1 MSVCLGPE
9 SIARITIF
17 ERKKA
22 HRNVFMLARWYMVHG
37 AWCMVHGAP
46 SCIQCVHVHVL
57 HSIRMIGTHWICCL
71 VLRDYEPSPALT
83 KLTVDHDQQYSHG
96 HFNPQILIQ
105 DSSQD
110 QCFREWLNSHSQHSD
125 LRCFIFIFLSFRGT
139 YLFER

>member
-9 SIARITIF
+9 SIAGITIS
-17 ERKKA
+17 EREKA

-37 AWCMVHGAP
+37 AWCMVHHRA
-46 SCIQCVHVHVL
+46 SNVHVHVL

-71 VLRDYEPSPALT
+71 VLRDYEPPPALT
-83 KLTVDHDQQYSHG
+83 KLTADHDQQYSHD

-110 QCFREWLNSHSQHSD
+110 QCFREWQNSHSQHYG
-125 LRCFIFIFLSFRGT
+125 LRCFVFILLSFRGT
-139 YLFER
+139 YSFER